1 MRKQIQEKFKLK
13 ESLQSNWL
21 VLFRRIKVV
30 EEKERQKITQLD
42 RTKKK
47 YREMQSELK
56 KKKKD
61 MSGITPK
68 ILIRSVT

>member
-1 MRKQIQEKFKLK
+1 MRKQIQAKFKLK

-56 KKKKD
+56 KKKKK
-61 MSGITPK
+61 TW
-68 ILIRSVT
+68 VE

>member
-1 MRKQIQEKFKLK
+1 M
-13 ESLQSNWL
+13 
-21 VLFRRIKVV
+21 

-56 KKKKD
+56 KRKRHEWNN
-61 MSGITPK
+61 S
-68 ILIRSVT
+68 